1 MRIGGK
7 SIPSRRRS
15 SGRGPWWWNWGTEE
29 GHGGWSKGAVR
40 EPCLARWARR
50 PWTPWRAWAEELHDL
65 HYPRE
70 HAFWL
75 SGGSRLLLGWGDA
88 CCSEGRDGKVGS
100 AGTFSG

>member
-1 MRIGGK
+1 MAEALGGGIGEQKRVMEAGD
-7 SIPSRRRS
+7 R
-15 SGRGPWWWNWGTEE
+15 EQ
-29 GHGGWSKGAVR
+29 GGGEGAVCG
-40 EPCLARWARR
+40 EWARR

-65 HYPRE
+65 HYLRE
-70 HAFWL
+70 RAFWL